1 MSSTF
6 QEIKEAASTLP
17 IGERAE
23 LAQFLLRS
31 LDEDRDEK
39 SLDAEWFKIAEKRS
53 EELRSGKVKGI
64 PAEEVIKNLLKPK
77 Q

>member
-6 QEIKEAASTLP
+6 QEIKEAASSLP

-31 LDEDRDEK
+31 LDETEDDQ
-39 SLDAEWFKIAEKRS
+39 SIDPEWFEIAEKRS